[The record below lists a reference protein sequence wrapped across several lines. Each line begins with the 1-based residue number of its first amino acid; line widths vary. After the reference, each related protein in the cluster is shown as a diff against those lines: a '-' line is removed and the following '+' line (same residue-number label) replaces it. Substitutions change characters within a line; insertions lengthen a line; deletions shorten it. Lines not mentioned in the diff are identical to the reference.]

1 MVKGTLF
8 LDAADQAQLEECD
21 IAFVIGLKGNDDGTR
36 AQIMELG
43 GEGMAAEGVRKCLAN
58 CIVHIVEDLSGEDDP
73 YKAIMRLMCFNDEID
88 EKVKERM
95 LELAG
100 KAALERE

>member
-1 MVKGTLF
+1 M
-8 LDAADQAQLEECD
+8 AD
-21 IAFVIGLKGNDDGTR
+21 
-36 AQIMELG
+36 
-43 GEGMAAEGVRKCLAN
+43 

-73 YKAIMRLMCFNDEID
+73 YKAIMQLMRFNDEID

-100 KAALERE
+100 KAALEREEK